1 MENPFEIILE
11 RLDRIEKTIEQLSA
25 NGPSANY
32 KFTSEGSIPH
42 YKNGKRLYFKRDE
55 INEWIFSTK
64 VNTGYD
70 IDRAANEYIRKHPRK
85 Y

>member
-1 MENPFEIILE
+1 M
-11 RLDRIEKTIEQLSA
+11 IELQALATVS
-25 NGPSANY
+25 

-64 VNTGYD
+64 VNTAYD
-70 IDRAANEYIRKHPRK
+70 SDKALKDYIRKHPRK